1 MGPHYLAE
9 GLVISG
15 DRETLGKG
23 VFAVRSFAPGELLAV
38 WGGSIIST
46 GEISKL
52 SENERAYVVQVEE
65 DLHLLTPRA
74 EVASADFINHSC
86 DPNAGLSGSISLVAR
101 RAIRPGDEICY
112 DYAMSDSNPFL
123 NFNCQCGSA
132 LCRSHISGDDWRLG
146 ELQHRYV
153 GYFSP
158 YLQRRMADAVI
169 VPVTAEIIPIG
180 IQLPGGDARL
190 QQRSTGR

>member
-23 VFAVRSFAPGELLAV
+23 VFAVRTFAPGELLAV

-46 GEISKL
+46 ADINKL
-52 SENERAYVVQVEE
+52 NENERAYVVQVEE
-65 DLHLLTPRA
+65 DLHLLTPRS
-74 EVASADFINHSC
+74 EVGSADFINHSC

-101 RAIRPGDEICY
+101 RAIRPGEEICY

-123 NFNCQCGSA
+123 NFNCQCGA
-132 LCRSHISGDDWRLG
+132 PLCRGHISGDDWRLG
-146 ELQHRYV
+146 ELQHRYA

-158 YLQRRMADAVI
+158 YLQRRMAESVI

-180 IQLPGGDARL
+180 LQLPDDARM
-190 QQRSTGR
+190 QRRSSTGR